1 MDLQNFCWSW
11 FEQSGHPSAYMEY
24 LELENKQI
32 KKHSSAKHYPLNKL
46 NDHF

>member
-24 LELENKQI
+24 LELDSKSV
-32 KKHSSAKHYPLNKL
+32 KKHPSHKHNPKSNI